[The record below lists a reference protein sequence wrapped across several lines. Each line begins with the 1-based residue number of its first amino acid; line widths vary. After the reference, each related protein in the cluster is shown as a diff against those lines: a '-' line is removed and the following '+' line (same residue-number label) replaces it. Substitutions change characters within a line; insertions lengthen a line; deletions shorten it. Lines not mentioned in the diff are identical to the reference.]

1 VNSKLPP
8 QKTIDSPLRLLVT
21 PERKLPANMPKANKR
36 HEQMRSQ
43 MIRATP
49 RMRSLAKNLM
59 VYERPEEYTNGSV
72 AHDDFRFNERLRPQL
87 STLYGI
93 AGYRS
98 LLSRALVMADA
109 EVPWLREVHMMADG
123 SLKGLE
129 ALRGHLDP
137 DEILEGKI
145 ALLAQLLGS
154 LVAYLGP
161 SLTWRLLGKIWPKTS
176 MNEADFS
183 DRGEL

>member
-1 VNSKLPP
+1 
-8 QKTIDSPLRLLVT
+8 
-21 PERKLPANMPKANKR
+21 
-36 HEQMRSQ
+36 
-43 MIRATP
+43 
-49 RMRSLAKNLM
+49 
-59 VYERPEEYTNGSV
+59 
-72 AHDDFRFNERLRPQL
+72 
-87 STLYGI
+87 
-93 AGYRS
+93 
-98 LLSRALVMADA
+98 
-109 EVPWLREVHMMADG
+109 
-123 SLKGLE
+123 LKGLE